1 MMIPDKGCKVEVEA
15 LFLFNFD
22 DDDDDDCGGDGDGDS
37 GGGDDDGGDDG
48 ACSCP
53 VTIVARLSRLFFIP
67 SCFSSKLFRPALTIN
82 MIIYNS
88 KTKNLI
94 TWPWRPSPRRPP
106 CREPTPPSSPSP
118 PCPRPDQ
125 GVNADA
131 NADADADAGN
141 EPGRGIEPPP
151 TQFEEPPFSL
161 PSLAPST
168 FIGCSSFTI
177 WGCSHSTSATRVG
190 VGFEG

>member
-1 MMIPDKGCKVEVEA
+1 MSSDNCCQVEQTLLYSLVLLLKTLQA
-15 LFLFNFD
+15 SP
-22 DDDDDDCGGDGDGDS
+22 G
-37 GGGDDDGGDDG
+37 
-48 ACSCP
+48 
-53 VTIVARLSRLFFIP
+53 TM
-67 SCFSSKLFRPALTIN
+67 N

-131 NADADADAGN
+131 DAGN

-151 TQFEEPPFSL
+151 TRSEETPFSL
-161 PSLAPST
+161 PSLAPFQQSQ
-168 FIGCSSFTI
+168 FFSFLI
-177 WGCSHSTSATRVG
+177 NYGFSQIISATN
-190 VGFEG
+190 FEQLLIGTKVKLLI